1 MLYPFIDNISDPDYF
16 NRKVVEYIESQKVA
30 VTMHRKTFEYANS
43 FEDFLK
49 MIQKSDDIDLL
60 KRIRYVILSI
70 TRLKSS
76 NSIKQKLENHFDL
89 LYL

>member
-16 NRKVVEYIESQKVA
+16 NRKVVEYIEAQKVA

-49 MIQKSDDIDLL
+49 MIQKSDDVDML
-60 KRIRYVILSI
+60 KRIRFV
-70 TRLKSS
+70 
-76 NSIKQKLENHFDL
+76 KQCVNIS
-89 LYL
+89 YC